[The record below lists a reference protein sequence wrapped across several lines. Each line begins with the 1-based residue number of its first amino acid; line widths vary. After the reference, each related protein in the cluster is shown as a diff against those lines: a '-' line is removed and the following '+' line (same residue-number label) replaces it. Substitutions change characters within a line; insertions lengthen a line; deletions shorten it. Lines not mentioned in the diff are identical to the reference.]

1 MAESIIVYKTYDSSA
16 ESILEYINS
25 LVVEDIV
32 RENGVSEDPFKYA
45 AAFTPEFTF
54 KESYSLGTTT
64 YKGCFAYLA
73 CFAKHIEKYPDWF
86 AMSGVVRGKL
96 PYDDVTTTHS
106 YGQAE
111 IDKLQKRTLGEG
123 EESFKAV
130 NPIANIRPY
139 GNVIFG
145 NRTLFP
151 IEIDAETGTA
161 GLKASSFLNIRNLC
175 CDIKKTLYRAARRYT
190 FEPNSDA
197 LWINF
202 KSAITPLL
210 EEMRTGQGIK
220 GYKIIKEVSE
230 AMATLKATVK
240 IIPIEAVED
249 FDLTVELSDSISV
262 TE

>member
-1 MAESIIVYKTYDSSA
+1 MAESITIYKTYDSSA
-16 ESILEYINS
+16 ESILEYIDS
-25 LVVEDIV
+25 LVVENIK
-32 RENGVSEDPFKYA
+32 RENGVEEDPFKYA
-45 AAFTPEFTF
+45 AAFSPEVTF
-54 KESYSLGTTT
+54 KESISLGTTT
-64 YKGCFAYLA
+64 YKGSFAYLA
-73 CFAKHIEKYPDWF
+73 CFAKHTERFPDWY
-86 AMSGVVRGKL
+86 AMAGSVRGKL
-96 PYDDVTTTHS
+96 PYDEVETTHS

-111 IDKLQKRTLGEG
+111 IDKLQRRTLNDG

-130 NPIANIRPY
+130 NVIANIRPY
-139 GNVIFG
+139 GNIVWG

-151 IEIDAETGTA
+151 IKMDPETGTV

-175 CDIKKTLYRAARRYT
+175 CDIKKTLFRAARRFT

-202 KSAITPLL
+202 KSAIIPLL
-210 EEMRTGQGIK
+210 EEMRTGQGIR
-220 GYKIIKEVSE
+220 GYKIIKESSE
-230 AMATLKATVK
+230 EMATLKATVK